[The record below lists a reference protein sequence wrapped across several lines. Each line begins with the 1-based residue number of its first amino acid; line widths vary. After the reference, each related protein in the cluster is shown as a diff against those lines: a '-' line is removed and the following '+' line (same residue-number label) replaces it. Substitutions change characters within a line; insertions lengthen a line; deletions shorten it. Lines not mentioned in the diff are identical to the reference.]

1 MISRFRRFLQAA
13 HHHGRSD
20 LLQLSSGQRHGVL
33 VFQKGQPCSLVLF
46 FAKHRHVDARAD
58 KHKFAL
64 NPHVLVFACTRVL
77 KRCEHGERLHLH
89 QGERGIL
96 TAMRL
101 RSSAPG
107 EAILGF
113 RLERPG
119 PWAPPLGIEGCG
131 RFCSRGRSPSPA
143 LLARALSPKVPA
155 ERVRATPLLR
165 GVRRPRL

>member
-77 KRCEHGERLHLH
+77 KRCERGERLHLH

-119 PWAPPLGIEGCG
+119 PWVPPLGIEGCG